1 MEISVFETLQKSP
14 LSSQELENKVMKFES
29 LGSLVVQ
36 TGRAQ
41 KYAIIQVVSDVE
53 LQTVEDSTFC
63 FMGSTSIQHIVKP
76 NFYTNLS
83 RLPRPVPWFVRFFNR
98 CYATFL
104 IKYCFVQMN
113 FTS

>member
-63 FMGSTSIQHIVKP
+63 FMGSTSIQHIVKL

-83 RLPRPVPWFVRFFNR
+83 RLPPPVPWFVKFFNR